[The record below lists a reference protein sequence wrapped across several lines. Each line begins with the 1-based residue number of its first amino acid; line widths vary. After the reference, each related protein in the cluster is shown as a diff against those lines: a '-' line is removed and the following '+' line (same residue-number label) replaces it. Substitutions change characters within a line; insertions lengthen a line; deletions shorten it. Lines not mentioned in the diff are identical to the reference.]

1 MGSDL
6 MLFWIVIGLMI
17 ASGISG
23 AYCGFKLDAATPL
36 IKMVK
41 WIAISAGIS
50 ISVVAVYLLIEYP
63 KTSYGQAEEYNK
75 SLHRTAYAA
84 VE

>member
-1 MGSDL
+1 MSSDL

-23 AYCGFKLDAATPL
+23 AYCGIKLYAATSL
-36 IKMVK
+36 TKMVK

-63 KTSYGQAEEYNK
+63 KTSYGQAEEYNRV
-75 SLHRTAYAA
+75 STFYG
-84 VE
+84 

>member
-1 MGSDL
+1 MSSDL
-6 MLFWIVIGLMI
+6 TLFWMVIGLMI

-23 AYCGFKLDAATPL
+23 AYCGFKLIAVNPL
-36 IKMVK
+36 NKMVK
-41 WIAISAGIS
+41 WIAVSAGIS

-63 KTSYGQAEEYNK
+63 ITSYGQAEEYNK

-84 VE
+84 NE